1 MGALEHARLGTGVLK
16 MASKDSRSGERMSSV
31 GSIVVFLGLAVGFFM
46 FFSWKL
52 AIASI
57 ALIAL
62 GGTIFY
68 FGRRIER
75 KNERLE

>member
-1 MGALEHARLGTGVLK
+1 
-16 MASKDSRSGERMSSV
+16 MSSV